1 MLFPNSE
8 TSHQQELGGGEETL
22 ERMDKAWQLRQKS
35 GTSSISILGTLEKVA
50 AADLDKQ
57 QDQGRM
63 EPERQKER
71 QKEGNEEETT

>member
-1 MLFPNSE
+1 MLFPNFE

-22 ERMDKAWQLRQKS
+22 EHMDHAWELRQKS
-35 GTSSISILGTLEKVA
+35 GSASISILENLEKVA

>member
-22 ERMDKAWQLRQKS
+22 EQMDKAWQLRQKAGS
-35 GTSSISILGTLEKVA
+35 SSISILENLEKVA
-50 AADLDKQ
+50 VADLDKQ